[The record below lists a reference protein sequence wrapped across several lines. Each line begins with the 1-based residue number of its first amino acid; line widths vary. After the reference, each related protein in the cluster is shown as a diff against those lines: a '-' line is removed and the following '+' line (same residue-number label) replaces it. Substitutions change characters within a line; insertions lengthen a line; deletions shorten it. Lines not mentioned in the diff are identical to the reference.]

1 MTSIFGK
8 LLTQQECGKNSVL
21 VTILRESGSTPR
33 GAGAQML
40 VGEEGLL
47 CGTIG
52 GGAVEGQAI
61 VRACEL
67 LLSPGCEVRDYV
79 LRHSD
84 DGDIGMVCGGEV
96 TVHFQ
101 YIAADDTAWNAIARE
116 IVERIALRQ
125 AGYLTLHLDGSPAL
139 VSDNPITGENCFST
153 PLPIGE
159 RVIIF
164 GAGHCSAA
172 LAPVLKTI
180 GFRVTVVDDRPE
192 LLNPVRF
199 ASADTVKEIDFTK
212 ISDYFSITESDYLVV
227 MTSGHSYDFTVL
239 EQVLRGKY
247 AYLGVIGSHHKAA
260 AVNAKLRAA
269 GISEEALAT
278 VHTPIG
284 MAIKAVTPEEIAI
297 SIAGEMI
304 FVRAERR
311 EACGIK
317 VHGCPMT

>member
-8 LLTQQECGKNSVL
+8 ILSRQEQGHPSVL

-40 VGEEGLL
+40 VGQEDLL

-61 VRACEL
+61 VQAKEL
-67 LLSPGCEVRDYV
+67 LHSPTGEVRDYV

-84 DGDIGMVCGGEV
+84 TGDIGMVCGGEV

-101 YIAADDTAWNAIARE
+101 PIAPDDAAWTAIARE
-116 IVERIALRQ
+116 IIERIALRQ
-125 AGYLTLHLDGSPAL
+125 PGYLVLHLDGSPAE
-139 VSDNPITGENCFST
+139 VSDTPIVAENCFST

-192 LLNPVRF
+192 LLDPTRF
-199 ASADTVKEIDFTK
+199 AAADTIKEIDFTH
-212 ISDYFSITESDYLVV
+212 ISDTLTITEADYLVV
-227 MTSGHSYDFTVL
+227 MTSGHSYDYAVL

-247 AYLGVIGSHHKAA
+247 AYLGVIGSKHKTA

-269 GISEEALAT
+269 GITEEALST

-284 MAIKAVTPEEIAI
+284 LAIKAVTPEEIAI
-297 SIAGEMI
+297 SVAGEMI
-304 FVRAERR
+304 LVRAQHR
-311 EACGIK
+311 EALGVK
-317 VHGCPMT
+317 VHGCPMG